1 MIVKDIMTP
10 VAEVLNGYEYLDRA
24 VLSMK
29 RLGLSRLPVVDHNRI
44 VGILTDQNIDIES
57 PLGGWDLT
65 KTQVRNAMMAGDM
78 TCSEYLTV
86 DEMTRLLKRMHKS
99 CLVVLNNEG
108 HAVGIVSEENFSGNS
123 V

>member
-44 VGILTDQNIDIES
+44 VGILTDQNIDMES
-57 PLGGWDLT
+57 PLEGWDLT

>member
-57 PLGGWDLT
+57 TVRGWDLT

-78 TCSEYLTV
+78 TCSERLTV
-86 DEMTRLLKRMHKS
+86 DEMSQLLKRMHKS

-108 HAVGIVSEENFSGNS
+108 HAVGIVSEENISGSS